1 MYLGYDVPAHV
12 LHELACILR
21 LASKQSQL
29 FAGALWTAASNM
41 GYRPSTISLA
51 RELIGSGVWGK
62 ASQYRNIETRFKQIV
77 QEGKDRDALTAEGE
91 RLYRLGMY
99 DAAVKMLQRALSP
112 EGTEFEW
119 KYHCQLCLGRSYLKL
134 GKTAEAKEVLE
145 RIEGAGSGEAAVELA
160 QMFRSSD
167 PDKMEQ
173 YLYTAG
179 INGRLEMFRQLS
191 EIEFEKE
198 ARETDKEAK
207 KVHNLWAMEW
217 SRLADER
224 EKI

>member
-1 MYLGYDVPAHV
+1 
-12 LHELACILR
+12 
-21 LASKQSQL
+21 
-29 FAGALWTAASNM
+29 M

-51 RELIGSGVWGK
+51 RELIGGGFWGK
-62 ASQYRNIETRFKQIV
+62 ASQYRNVESRFKQIV
-77 QEGKDRDALTAEGE
+77 QEGKDRNALTAEGE

-99 DAAVKMLQRALSP
+99 EAAVKVLQRALGP
-112 EGTEFEW
+112 EGSEFEW
-119 KYHCQLCLGRSYLKL
+119 KHHCQLCLARSYLKL
-134 GKTAEAKEVLE
+134 GRAAEAKEFLE
-145 RIEGAGSGEAAVELA
+145 GIEGAGSGEAAVELA
-160 QMFRSSD
+160 QLLRTSD

-198 ARETDKEAK
+198 ARETDKAPK
-207 KVHNLWAMEW
+207 KEHNLWAMEW